1 VQRQLLPLAHLQ
13 QRDVRK
19 GRVDLSP
26 PIGADNLVPFEVDL
40 LGHLQRVV
48 DLDAEVSKC
57 ALRLPVSE
65 EELAYANR
73 VL

>member
-1 VQRQLLPLAHLQ
+1 
-13 QRDVRK
+13 VRA
-19 GRVDLSP
+19 DLSP
-26 PIGADNLVPFEVDL
+26 PIGANNLVPFEVDL

-65 EELAYANR
+65 EELACANR
-73 VL
+73 VV